1 MQSISPTRNEVIFDF
16 IVNFG
21 QLCGEAASMNVAL
34 LKQSP
39 ACRTLTVNRI
49 DPRRSHGIR
58 EAVPL
63 LVKISAIRG

>member
-34 LKQSP
+34 LTQSP
-39 ACRTLTVNRI
+39 YLPDADMMNHEFHEITRMGLA
-49 DPRRSHGIR
+49 
-58 EAVPL
+58 EAKPL
-63 LVKISAIRG
+63 PAGR